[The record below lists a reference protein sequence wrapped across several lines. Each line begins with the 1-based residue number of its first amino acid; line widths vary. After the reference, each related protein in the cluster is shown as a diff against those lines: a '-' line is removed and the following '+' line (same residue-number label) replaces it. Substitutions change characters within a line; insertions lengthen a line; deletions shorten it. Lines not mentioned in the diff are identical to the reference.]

1 MKLMI
6 AHSPITHDP
15 LPAWSFRPLD
25 RAAPLRLARRLSANS
40 LIDWI
45 NSLFGRKN
53 SLFREEREI
62 ACNTLKSFQKIACSA
77 AKMAAFLANSLSFS
91 LFSGNSAIRTSATAR
106 RVLSPARDR
115 MAREMLS
122 VSSDANARRLRF
134 VSGVLPTARF
144 R

>member
-1 MKLMI
+1 MI
-6 AHSPITHDP
+6 ARTPITHDP
-15 LPAWSFRPLD
+15 LPTWSFRPLD

-77 AKMAAFLANSLSFS
+77 AKMAGFLANSLLFS
-91 LFSGNSAIRTSATAR
+91 LFSGK
-106 RVLSPARDR
+106 
-115 MAREMLS
+115 
-122 VSSDANARRLRF
+122 
-134 VSGVLPTARF
+134 
-144 R
+144 